1 MDNSLGLAAPPGT
14 AGALPPRREAAAR
27 EAVSGHDGVA
37 GRLTESGLVPSEGC
51 TVSRPAL
58 GGALAV
64 PLFSRRPV
72 FRWPDWLLLL
82 VLRHL
87 QPTDLARAGR
97 VCRQWH
103 RLACDP
109 HLQACCFMNLYP
121 VWHRQRL
128 ERALDVG
135 YMRHCLTF
143 WAGRADGRSDQRT
156 TRPACLHSAQS
167 ARTLFFT
174 RMQNMLGTSRFSAD
188 DGRSVFFRQFMP
200 FQVQCSPDGRY
211 LAACG
216 PRLMGGGSQWRLWRL
231 QDLDLSPVLVEK
243 TRASGDLWPALTF
256 SADSHRLHGRLCGS
270 LYGVDNQGHLLSAP
284 CNDAASLKP
293 VLTRTPLC
301 PGPVLA
307 AQFSPDGQCLAVV
320 SQGEILLFAASVSA
334 NLSANWQRVWVWQ
347 PSRHGVPVLIACSEE
362 DDRPVLVFSGN
373 SRHLM
378 VILPGGDVRL
388 ASRSDSGWQEQEL
401 GHAPGAPVE
410 RRAPGGAVLD
420 ASGQWLALAV
430 PVLPQSAVARACVTL
445 YRFGQGEGWQ
455 AVTSRMCRNYCR
467 DWWVFPLAFDSEGQQ
482 LAFPCRQ
489 DLQGV
494 RLCVSSTRGPYVRV
508 HLTYG
513 QTPCP
518 EAAAF
523 LGVVCLQFGVTCR
536 QLAAAGLAG
545 VQIWRQDPVLGWIS
559 TAWIASGVEGT
570 YRSLHFEFSP
580 DGYHCALAA
589 GDEGEVSVWGPAG
602 DGAYVRKL
610 HRVQGAAVSR
620 LLFTPD
626 ASRLVVALR
635 HRGGGADPWAGITC
649 FRLVPPRGTSSCTSV
664 TDTRWPTQSVLSHG
678 SRCRKLSL

>member
-1 MDNSLGLAAPPGT
+1 MHNRLGLAASPKT
-14 AGALPPRREAAAR
+14 AGALPPRWEAAAR
-27 EAVSGHDGVA
+27 EPVSGRNDPA
-37 GRLTESGLVPSEGC
+37 GRLMASGLVPSEGC
-51 TVSRPAL
+51 SVSRRAL
-58 GGALAV
+58 GGALAE
-64 PLFSRRPV
+64 PLFS
-72 FRWPDWLLLL
+72 RWPDWLLLL

-128 ERALDVG
+128 ERALDAG

-143 WAGRADGRSDQRT
+143 WSGRAAGKSAQPRVRPVCLDRS
-156 TRPACLHSAQS
+156 QS

-174 RMQNMLGTSRFSAD
+174 RMRQMLDTSRFSVD
-188 DGRSVFFRQFMP
+188 DCRSVFFRQFMP

-211 LAACG
+211 LAVCG
-216 PRLMGGGSQWRLWRL
+216 PQLMHGSGVSQWRLWRL
-231 QDLDLSPVLVEK
+231 EDVTLSPVLVEK
-243 TRASGDLWPALTF
+243 SRASGGGLWPALTF
-256 SADSHRLHGRLCGS
+256 SADSHRLHGRPYAR
-270 LYGVDNQGHLLSAP
+270 LYGLDNEGHLLSAP
-284 CNDAASLKP
+284 CDSAASLKP

-320 SQGEILLFAASVSA
+320 SQGEILLFAAPVSA

-347 PSRHGVPVLIACSEE
+347 PSRHGVPVLMACSEE
-362 DDRPVLVFSGN
+362 DDRPVLVFSGD
-373 SRHLM
+373 SQHLM

-401 GHAPGAPVE
+401 GHAPEAPVE
-410 RRAPGGAVLD
+410 CRAPGGAVLD

-430 PVLPQSAVARACVTL
+430 PVLPQSAVARARVTL

-455 AVTSRMCRNYCR
+455 PVTSRMCRNYCR
-467 DWWVFPLAFDSEGQQ
+467 DWWVFPLAFDPEGQQ

-489 DLQGV
+489 DPQGV
-494 RLCVSSTRGPYVRV
+494 RLCVLSTRGPYVRG

-559 TAWIASGVEGT
+559 MAWIASGLAGI

-589 GDEGEVSVWGPAG
+589 GAGDDSEVSVWGPAG
-602 DGAYVRKL
+602 GGAYVRKL

-635 HRGGGADPWAGITC
+635 YQGAGADAWAGITC
-649 FRLVPPRGTSSCTSV
+649 FRLVPPPGTASGTCV
-664 TDTRWPTQSVLSHG
+664 TDVSRTPPRGLPHS
-678 SRCRKLSL
+678 SRCRKMSL